1 MKKELWIIFLIVF
14 IGLLGFGIVIPTLP
28 FIAERFGA
36 SNTTIGFLLA
46 SYSVFQF
53 AASPVLGRLSDKYG
67 RKPIL
72 AMSLFGTAIG
82 YIMIAFA
89 PNLFI
94 VFLSR
99 AIDGATGGNISVA
112 QAYIA
117 DITKGKERTKA
128 MGLIGASFGLGF
140 IFGPL
145 IGGLLSAYYGFAV
158 PYLFAAALAFLN
170 AILIM
175 IILPESE
182 KKSVQRKVHSLFSL
196 KVWRE
201 IFNPI
206 IVLYLALLMFIAT
219 WSFSMMQGIFPLYTQ
234 EIFSWGEK
242 ENGWFFAFIGLATV
256 ITQGGIIRILVD
268 KIKEEKL
275 IQAGFFLVAAS
286 SLIIFFSYSVYML
299 YISAALLA
307 LGLGFINTS
316 ARAKISLHSS
326 DEEQGI
332 VLGAVEG
339 LSSLARAIGPITGGI
354 LIDQMSMTAPFLI
367 SSIFLIFGLIFS
379 FWIFTRKQTLS

>member
-1 MKKELWIIFLIVF
+1 MKKELWLIFLIVF

-53 AASPVLGRLSDKYG
+53 IASPVLGRLSDKYG

-72 AMSLFGTAIG
+72 AISLFGTAIG
-82 YIMIAFA
+82 YLMIAFA

-99 AIDGATGGNISVA
+99 VIDGITGGNISVA

-128 MGLIGASFGLGF
+128 MGLIGAAFGLGF

-158 PYLFAAALAFLN
+158 PYIFAAILAFLN

-182 KKSVQRKVHSLFSL
+182 KKSVQKKVHSLFSL
-196 KVWRE
+196 KVLKE

-219 WSFSMMQGIFPLYTQ
+219 WSFSMTQGIFPLYTQ
-234 EIFSWGEK
+234 KIFSWGEK

-268 KIKEEKL
+268 KVKEEKL
-275 IQAGFFLVAAS
+275 IQAGFFFVAAS
-286 SLIIFFSYSVYML
+286 SLIIFFSHSVSML
-299 YISAALLA
+299 FISAAFLA

-326 DEEQGI
+326 DEEQGL

-367 SSIFLIFGLIFS
+367 SSIFLIFGLLLSLLVF
-379 FWIFTRKQTLS
+379 RKK

>member
-1 MKKELWIIFLIVF
+1 MKKELWLIFLIVF

-53 AASPVLGRLSDKYG
+53 IASPVLGRLSDKYG

-72 AMSLFGTAIG
+72 AISLFGTAIG
-82 YIMIAFA
+82 YLMIAFA

-99 AIDGATGGNISVA
+99 VIDGITGGNISVA

-128 MGLIGASFGLGF
+128 MGLIGAAFGLGF

-158 PYLFAAALAFLN
+158 PYIFAAILAFLN

-175 IILPESE
+175 VILPESE
-182 KKSVQRKVHSLFSL
+182 KKSVQKKVHSLFSL
-196 KVWRE
+196 KVWKE
-201 IFNPI
+201 IFNPV

-219 WSFSMMQGIFPLYTQ
+219 WSFSMTQGIFPLYTQ
-234 EIFSWGEK
+234 NIFSWGEK

-268 KIKEEKL
+268 KVKEEKL
-275 IQAGFFLVAAS
+275 IQAGFFFVATS
-286 SLIIFFSYSVYML
+286 SLIIFFSHSVSML
-299 YISAALLA
+299 FISAAFLA

-332 VLGAVEG
+332 VLGVVEG

-354 LIDQMSMTAPFLI
+354 LIDRMSMTAPFLI
-367 SSIFLIFGLIFS
+367 SSIFLIFGLL
-379 FWIFTRKQTLS
+379 LSLWVFNKK